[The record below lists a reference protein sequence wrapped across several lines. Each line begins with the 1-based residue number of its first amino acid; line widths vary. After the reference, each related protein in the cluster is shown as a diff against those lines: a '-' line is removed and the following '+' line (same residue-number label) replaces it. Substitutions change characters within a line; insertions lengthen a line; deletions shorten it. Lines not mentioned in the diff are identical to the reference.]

1 MTEAGEESRGATA
14 VRVVLSALALWTAAA
29 SIEIGAQ
36 RWERVLARLGDDLPV
51 PTAWTL
57 AGARLDL
64 AWWLAAA
71 GTVVLAVLWVRRS
84 ALCADACAVALF
96 AGAIG
101 AAVAALAL
109 TLVLDTGPA
118 ILRGPS
124 SDGPGPPSRTSE
136 ASPAYAER
144 SGAVS

>member
-1 MTEAGEESRGATA
+1 MTEAGEESRGVTA
-14 VRVVLSALALWTAAA
+14 VRVVSSVLALWAAAA
-29 SIEIGAQ
+29 SIEITAQ

-51 PTAWTL
+51 PTAWTI

-64 AWWLAAA
+64 AWGLAAA
-71 GTVVLAVLWVRRS
+71 GTAVLAVLWLRRS
-84 ALCADACAVALF
+84 RFCADACAASLF
-96 AGAIG
+96 VSAIG

-124 SDGPGPPSRTSE
+124 SDGPGPPSRTCESSE
-136 ASPAYAER
+136 TYAEGG
-144 SGAVS
+144 GAVS